1 MEKST
6 GGEKDLGSSPLV
18 SIVVLNWNGEA
29 HVHRCLEHV
38 IAQDYRPIEVIVV
51 DNGST
56 DGSLTRIKSAYR
68 DFVYIENQKNKG
80 YAAGM
85 NLGIEAAHGDC
96 VVPLNQDVCLD
107 HAFVRQCVAKMLED
121 PTLGAIGGR
130 VFSWMGSELTNQLR
144 KGEGEQY
151 FMKKRFQGDGG
162 HFTNEPT
169 LTFAPSGSFPF
180 LRRKMLDDLRES
192 SGCYYDESFETG
204 WEDCDLWFRMHLRGW
219 KCLFLPSA
227 IGWHV
232 GSGSVGG
239 RATFFSK
246 TLDYQLRVLRN
257 RHFTIIK
264 DIPGRTLLWL
274 LPYLTATELAIIPY
288 FLFRSPKSLLA
299 FVAAWWQVAR
309 QLPIL
314 LRKRAQIQRSK
325 RIDHAYLKQ
334 YFVRF

>member
-1 MEKST
+1 M
-6 GGEKDLGSSPLV
+6 GSPLV
-18 SIVVLNWNGEA
+18 SVVVLWKGEK

-38 IAQDYRPIEVIVV
+38 AGQSYQPIEVIFV
-51 DNGST
+51 DNGSE
-56 DGSLTRIKSAYR
+56 DADSLERIKSRYER
-68 DFVYIENQKNKG
+68 FVYVEIPENKG

-85 NLGIEAAHGDC
+85 NQGIEASHGDFI
-96 VVPLNQDVCLD
+96 VPLNQDVCLD
-107 HAFVRQCVAKMLED
+107 RVFVSQCIARMLGD
-121 PTLGAIGGR
+121 STLGAIGGR
-130 VFSWMGSELTNQLR
+130 VYSWIGDELTDRVR
-144 KGEGEQY
+144 KGEGERS

-180 LRRKMLDDLRES
+180 LRRRMLDDLKGTL
-192 SGCYYDESFETG
+192 GCYYDESYETG

-219 KCLFLPSA
+219 RCLFLPSA
-227 IGWHV
+227 VGWHV

-246 TLDYQLRVLRN
+246 ALDYQLRVLRN

-264 DIPGRTLLWL
+264 DIPWKTLLWL
-274 LPYLTATELAIIPY
+274 LPYLAVTELAIIPY

-299 FVAAWWQVAR
+299 LVGGWWQVMR
-309 QLPIL
+309 QLPAL
-314 LRKRAQIQRSK
+314 LRKRAQIQGNK
-325 RIDHAYLKQ
+325 RIDHAYLRQ